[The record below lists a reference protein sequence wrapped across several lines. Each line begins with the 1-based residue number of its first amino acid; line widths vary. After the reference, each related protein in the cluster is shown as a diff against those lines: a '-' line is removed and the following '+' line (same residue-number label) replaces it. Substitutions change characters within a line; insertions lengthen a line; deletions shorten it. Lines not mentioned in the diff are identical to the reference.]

1 MDHQFTLYEERRAL
15 LRRGAVRAYREVVH
29 ARLWPAL
36 MQVEAHPLA
45 LLTGLIGTPIE
56 ETYLFTGFADAA
68 AWRRAQPIITG
79 VDPDGGAE
87 TEFARE
93 RGELIKHESV
103 RLLLPS
109 GERPKPVTPLAD
121 RRPVYGMR
129 RFTIAPTDW
138 PAFVQHSA
146 TGIWPRIEAQG
157 ACILG
162 LFRDAATTQPLEATL
177 LTGYH
182 GPAHWEATRD
192 GGSAMAAV
200 SPELREA
207 NTRGR
212 SGRSAMTLT
221 SYVRLMSAQW
231 AE

>member
-1 MDHQFTLYEERRAL
+1 MDHRHTLYEERRVL
-15 LRRGAVRAYREVVH
+15 LRRGAVRAYRELVH

-36 MQVEAHPLA
+36 MQADARPLA
-45 LLTGLIGTPIE
+45 LLTGLIGAPVE
-56 ETYLFTGFADAA
+56 ETYLFTGFADAT
-68 AWRRAQPIITG
+68 AWRQAQSIITG
-79 VDPDGGAE
+79 ADPEGGAE

-93 RGELIKHESV
+93 RGSLIEQEAV

-109 GERPKPVTPLAD
+109 GERPKEDTPLAD
-121 RRPVYGMR
+121 RRTVYGMR

-162 LFRDAATTQPLEATL
+162 LFRAAATTQPLEATL

-182 GPAHWEATRD
+182 GPGHWEATRE
-192 GGSAMAAV
+192 GGSAMAEV
-200 SPELREA
+200 SPDLREA
-207 NTRGR
+207 NARGR

-221 SYVRLMSAQW
+221 SSVRLMSAHW